1 MGSADSILPVDRSME
16 HEADFLRLTAQ
27 TLDGVTHQVVAHMS
41 QGKWFVAGSV
51 DGRHIEGRIA
61 KTPEEALANW
71 LVFYQRMKDH

>member
-1 MGSADSILPVDRSME
+1 MD
-16 HEADFLRLTAQ
+16 HEPDFLRLTAR
-27 TLDGVTHQVVAHMS
+27 TRDGVTHQVVAHMS

-71 LVFYQRMKDH
+71 VVFYQRMKDH